1 MQKTLNCITIAPV
14 RTGLAMTIR
23 QDFLD
28 SLIKN
33 HKMEKRWAIN
43 QQADR
48 SIIEM
53 LSHQLNI
60 DISLTKI
67 LVQRGITTFD
77 EARHFFRP
85 LLTHLH
91 DPFLMKDMEIAIER
105 IDKAIANGENI
116 LIYGDYDVD
125 GTTAVALTYQFF
137 GQFTNNIAY
146 YIPDRHSEG
155 YGISTQGIDF
165 AHANGLNLIIALD
178 CGIRSNDKIAYA
190 NALGIDFIICD
201 HHLPGEELPNAIAVL
216 DPKRRDCEYPFKELS
231 GCGIGFKLAQAYC
244 ALKSLPD
251 ELFLQYLDLCMVS
264 IAADIV
270 PIVDENRVLA
280 HYGLLKL
287 NENPSTGLKALMQI
301 AGKTENYNIG
311 DVVFM
316 LAPRI
321 NAAGRMGHANEAV
334 KMLLSNELGLAD
346 EQSAFINTQ
355 NIERKNFDQNI
366 TSEALAIIEQD
377 EVLINRKT
385 TVVFQESWNK
395 GVIGIVASR
404 LTERYYRPT
413 VVLTHSNGNYT
424 GSARSVAG
432 YDLYE
437 ALVECSDLLIQ
448 FGGHKYAAGLT
459 IVPENLSLFA
469 ERFEQVVA
477 NSIAPELLIPEIN
490 IDAEIDFKQ
499 IDGKF
504 SRILAQMAPFGP
516 QNMAPIFITQRVYLN
531 GFPQIVGTNHLKI
544 NVKQQ
549 NSAIFE
555 AIGFNLGGYEKLLKP
570 NQPFSICYTI
580 EENNWKDK
588 KRLQLN
594 IKGIRIEE

>member
-1 MQKTLNCITIAPV
+1 
-14 RTGLAMTIR
+14 
-23 QDFLD
+23 
-28 SLIKN
+28 
-33 HKMEKRWAIN
+33 MEKRWVHNEITN
-43 QQADR
+43 REVIDELTHQLTIDR
-48 SIIEM
+48 SLAE
-53 LSHQLNI
+53 
-60 DISLTKI
+60 I
-67 LVQRGITTFD
+67 LVSRGITTFE

-85 LLTHLH
+85 QIAHLH
-91 DPFLMKDMEIAIER
+91 DPFLMKDMETAINR
-105 IDKAIANGENI
+105 IDVAIAEGQHI

-125 GTTAVALTYQFF
+125 GTTAVALAYQFF
-137 GQFTNNIAY
+137 HQFTKHIAY

-155 YGISTQGIDF
+155 YGISTQGIDY
-165 AHANGLNLIIALD
+165 ARENGFHLIIALD
-178 CGIRSNDKIAYA
+178 CGIRSNDKVAYA
-190 NALGIDFIICD
+190 NSLGIDFIICD
-201 HHLPGEELPNAIAVL
+201 HHLPGAEIPNAVAVL
-216 DPKRRDCEYPFKELS
+216 DPKREDCEYPFKELS

-244 ALKSLPD
+244 TAKDLPD
-251 ELFLQYLDLCMVS
+251 ELYERYLDLCMVS

-270 PIVDENRVLA
+270 PIVDENRVMA
-280 HYGLLKL
+280 YYGLLKL

-301 AGKTENYNIG
+301 SGKTENYSIM

-334 KMLLSNELGLAD
+334 KMLLSEEEFIAD
-346 EQSAFINTQ
+346 EQSALINLQ
-355 NIERKNFDQNI
+355 NTERKSFDKDI
-366 TSEALAIIEQD
+366 TLEALAIIEQN

-385 TVVFQESWNK
+385 TVVFNESWNK

-404 LTERYYRPT
+404 LTEKYYRPT
-413 VVLTHSNGNYT
+413 IVLTHSNGNYT
-424 GSARSVAG
+424 GSARSVMG

-459 IVPENLSLFA
+459 ISPENLSIFA
-469 ERFEQVVA
+469 DRFEQVVA
-477 NSIAPELLIPEIN
+477 KSIHPSLLIPEIN
-490 IDAEIDFKQ
+490 IDTEIDFTQ
-499 IDGKF
+499 INGKF
-504 SRILAQMAPFGP
+504 FRVLSQMAPFGP
-516 QNMAPIFITQRVYLN
+516 QNMAPVFCTKNITFV
-531 GFPQIVGTNHLKI
+531 GTPQIVGTNHLKI

-555 AIGFNLGGYEKLLKP
+555 AIGFNLGEFEKLLKP

-594 IKGIRIEE
+594 IKGIRPH

>member
-1 MQKTLNCITIAPV
+1 
-14 RTGLAMTIR
+14 
-23 QDFLD
+23 
-28 SLIKN
+28 
-33 HKMEKRWAIN
+33 MEKRWVHNENANREVIDEL
-43 QQADR
+43 A
-48 SIIEM
+48 
-53 LSHQLNI
+53 HQLTI
-60 DISLTKI
+60 DKSLAEI
-67 LVQRGITTFD
+67 LANRGITTFE

-85 LLTHLH
+85 QIAHLH
-91 DPFLMKDMEIAIER
+91 DPFLMKDMETAINR
-105 IDKAIANGENI
+105 IDVAITQGQRI

-125 GTTAVALTYQFF
+125 GTTAVALAYQFF
-137 GQFTNNIAY
+137 HQFTKNIAY

-155 YGISTQGIDF
+155 YGISTQGIDY
-165 AHANGLNLIIALD
+165 AKANGFHLIIALD
-178 CGIRSNDKIAYA
+178 CGIRSNDKVAYA
-190 NALGIDFIICD
+190 NSLGIDFIICD
-201 HHLPGEELPNAIAVL
+201 HHLPDVDIPDAVAVL
-216 DPKRRDCEYPFKELS
+216 DPKREDCEYPFKELS

-244 ALKSLPD
+244 MAKDLPD
-251 ELFLQYLDLCMVS
+251 ELYERYLDLCMVS

-270 PIVDENRVLA
+270 PIVDENRVMA
-280 HYGLLKL
+280 YYGLLKL

-301 AGKTENYNIG
+301 SGKTENYSIM

-334 KMLLSNELGLAD
+334 KMLLSQEEFIAD
-346 EQSAFINTQ
+346 EQSALINLQ
-355 NIERKNFDQNI
+355 NTERKSFDKDI
-366 TSEALAIIEQD
+366 TLEALAIIEQD

-385 TVVFQESWNK
+385 TVVFHESWNK

-404 LTERYYRPT
+404 LTEKYYRPT
-413 VVLTHSNGNYT
+413 IVLTHSNGNYT
-424 GSARSVAG
+424 GSARSVIG

-459 IVPENLSLFA
+459 IAPENLSIFA
-469 ERFEQVVA
+469 DRFEEVVSK
-477 NSIAPELLIPEIN
+477 SIDPALLIPEIN
-490 IDAEIDFKQ
+490 IDTEIDLAQ
-499 IDGKF
+499 INGKF
-504 SRILAQMAPFGP
+504 FRVLSQMAPFGP
-516 QNMAPIFITQRVYLN
+516 QNMAPVFCTKNITFV
-531 GFPQIVGTNHLKI
+531 GTPQIVGTNHLKI

-555 AIGFNLGGYEKLLKP
+555 AIGFNLGEFEKLLKP

-594 IKGIRIEE
+594 IKGIKMEV

>member
-1 MQKTLNCITIAPV
+1 
-14 RTGLAMTIR
+14 
-23 QDFLD
+23 
-28 SLIKN
+28 
-33 HKMEKRWAIN
+33 MEKRWVHHQHTNLKVIDELA
-43 QQADR
+43 
-48 SIIEM
+48 
-53 LSHQLNI
+53 HQLTI
-60 DISLTKI
+60 DKSLAEI
-67 LVQRGITTFD
+67 LVQRGITTFE

-85 LLTHLH
+85 QLVHLH
-91 DPFLMKDMEIAIER
+91 DPFLIKDMETAIDRIYIAISTGQ
-105 IDKAIANGENI
+105 KI

-125 GTTAVALTYQFF
+125 GTTAVALAYQFF
-137 GQFTNNIAY
+137 QQFTKNIAY

-155 YGISTQGIDF
+155 YGISTQGIDY
-165 AHANGLNLIIALD
+165 AKTNGFQLIIALD
-178 CGIRSNDKIAYA
+178 CGIRSNDKVAYA
-190 NALGIDFIICD
+190 SALGIDFIICD
-201 HHLPGEELPNAIAVL
+201 HHLPGAELPNAIAVL
-216 DPKRRDCEYPFKELS
+216 DPKRKDCQYPFKELS

-244 ALKSLPD
+244 IAQNLPD
-251 ELFLQYLDLCMVS
+251 ELYEKYLDLCMVS

-280 HYGLLKL
+280 YYGLLKL

-301 AGKTENYNIG
+301 SGKTENYTIT

-334 KMLLSNELGLAD
+334 KMLLSNEEFIAD
-346 EQSAFINTQ
+346 EQSALINLQ
-355 NIERKNFDQNI
+355 NTERKSFDKDI
-366 TSEALAIIEQD
+366 TLAALAIIELD

-404 LTERYYRPT
+404 LTEKYYRPT
-413 VVLTHSNGNYT
+413 IVLTHSNGNYT

-459 IVPENLSLFA
+459 LAPENLQIFA
-469 ERFEQVVA
+469 DRFEQVVSK
-477 NSIAPELLIPEIN
+477 SIDPALLIPEIN
-490 IDAEIDFKQ
+490 IDATIQLAQ
-499 IDGKF
+499 INGKF
-504 SRILAQMAPFGP
+504 FRILSQMAPFGP
-516 QNMAPIFITQRVYLN
+516 QNMAPIFMTEGVTLA
-531 GFPQIVGTNHLKI
+531 GTAQIVGTNHLKI
-544 NVKQQ
+544 NIKQQ
-549 NSAIFE
+549 NSTIFE
-555 AIGFNLGGYEKLLKP
+555 AIGFNLGEFEKLLKP
-570 NQPFSICYTI
+570 NQLFSICYTI

-594 IKGIRIEE
+594 IKGIKI

>member
-1 MQKTLNCITIAPV
+1 M
-14 RTGLAMTIR
+14 IR
-23 QDFLD
+23 
-28 SLIKN
+28 N
-33 HKMEKRWAIN
+33 MEKRWVQN
-43 QQADR
+43 QHENSQTIA
-48 SIIEM
+48 E
-53 LSHQLNI
+53 LAHQLNI
-60 DISLTKI
+60 DKSLATI
-67 LVQRGITTFD
+67 LVQRGISTFE

-85 LLTHLH
+85 QIAHLH
-91 DPFLMKDMEIAIER
+91 DPFLMRDMEVAIER
-105 IDKAIANGENI
+105 IDEAIAGGQNI

-125 GTTAVALTYQFF
+125 GTTAVALAYQFF
-137 GQFTNNIAY
+137 RQFTPNIAY

-165 AHANGLNLIIALD
+165 AHANGFDLIIALD
-178 CGIRSNDKIAYA
+178 CGIRSNDKVAYA
-190 NALGIDFIICD
+190 NTLGIDFIICD
-201 HHLPGEELPNAIAVL
+201 HHLPGVELPNAIAIL
-216 DPKRRDCEYPFKELS
+216 DPKRNDCEYPFKELS

-244 ALKSLPD
+244 ALKNLPD
-251 ELFLQYLDLCMVS
+251 ELYERYLDLCMIS

-270 PIVDENRVLA
+270 PIVDENRVMA
-280 HYGLLKL
+280 YYGLIKL

-301 AGKTENYNIG
+301 SGKTTSYSIM

-334 KMLLSNELGLAD
+334 KMLLSDEEFIAD
-346 EQSAFINTQ
+346 EQSALINLQ
-355 NIERKNFDQNI
+355 NTERKSFDKDI
-366 TSEALAIIEQD
+366 TLEALAIIEQN

-385 TVVFQESWNK
+385 TVVFHESWNK

-404 LTERYYRPT
+404 LTEKYYRPT
-413 VVLTHSNGNYT
+413 IVLTHSNGNYT

-448 FGGHKYAAGLT
+448 FGGHKFAAGLT
-459 IVPENLSLFA
+459 IAPENLSLFA
-469 ERFEQVVA
+469 DKFEQVVSG
-477 NSIAPELLIPEIN
+477 SIDPALLIPEILV
-490 IDAEIDFKQ
+490 DAEIDFVQ

-504 SRILAQMAPFGP
+504 FRVLSQMAPFGP
-516 QNMAPIFITQRVYLN
+516 SNMAPVFTTNNISLA
-531 GFPQIVGTNHLKI
+531 GLAQIVGTNHLKI

-555 AIGFNLGGYEKLLKP
+555 AIGFNLGEFEKLLKP
-570 NQPFSICYTI
+570 NQLFSICYTI

-594 IKGIRIEE
+594 IKGIKIEE

>member
-1 MQKTLNCITIAPV
+1 
-14 RTGLAMTIR
+14 
-23 QDFLD
+23 
-28 SLIKN
+28 
-33 HKMEKRWAIN
+33 MEKRWVHHQHTNLKVIDELA
-43 QQADR
+43 
-48 SIIEM
+48 
-53 LSHQLNI
+53 HQLTI
-60 DISLTKI
+60 DKSLAEI
-67 LVQRGITTFD
+67 LVQRGITTFE

-85 LLTHLH
+85 QLVHLH
-91 DPFLMKDMEIAIER
+91 DPFLMKDMETAIDRIDIAISTGQ
-105 IDKAIANGENI
+105 KI

-125 GTTAVALTYQFF
+125 GTTAVALAYQFF
-137 GQFTNNIAY
+137 QQFTKNIAY

-155 YGISTQGIDF
+155 YGISTQGIDY
-165 AHANGLNLIIALD
+165 AKTNGFQLIIALD
-178 CGIRSNDKIAYA
+178 CGIRSNDKVAYA
-190 NALGIDFIICD
+190 SALGIDFIICD
-201 HHLPGEELPNAIAVL
+201 HHLPGAELPNAIAVL
-216 DPKRRDCEYPFKELS
+216 DPKRKDCQYPFKELS

-244 ALKSLPD
+244 IAQNLPD
-251 ELFLQYLDLCMVS
+251 ELYEKYLDLCMVS

-280 HYGLLKL
+280 YYGLLKL

-301 AGKTENYNIG
+301 SGKTENYTIT

-334 KMLLSNELGLAD
+334 KMLLSNEEFIAD
-346 EQSAFINTQ
+346 EQSALINLQ
-355 NIERKNFDQNI
+355 NTERKSFDKDI
-366 TSEALAIIEQD
+366 TLAALAIIEQD

-404 LTERYYRPT
+404 LTEKYYRPT
-413 VVLTHSNGNYT
+413 IVLTHSNGNYT

-459 IVPENLSLFA
+459 LAPENLQIFA
-469 ERFEQVVA
+469 DRFEQVVSK
-477 NSIAPELLIPEIN
+477 SIDPALLIPEIN
-490 IDAEIDFKQ
+490 IDAIIQLAQ
-499 IDGKF
+499 INGKF
-504 SRILAQMAPFGP
+504 FRVLSQMAPFGP
-516 QNMAPIFITQRVYLN
+516 QNMAPIFMTEGVTLA
-531 GFPQIVGTNHLKI
+531 GTAQIVGTNHLKI
-544 NVKQQ
+544 NIKQQ
-549 NSAIFE
+549 NSTIFE
-555 AIGFNLGGYEKLLKP
+555 AIGFNLGEFEKLLKP
-570 NQPFSICYTI
+570 NQLFSICYTI

-594 IKGIRIEE
+594 IKGIKI